1 MLDLKPSIQLFP
13 LSQYVFPNRLRQI
26 EEYAGHDSPVAVA
39 RNGKT
44 VLQNLFHWEKS
55 LQIKRPSEDSVEHLT
70 IGVPCFDLLNYEFV
84 PGAKQVTLC

>member
-1 MLDLKPSIQLFP
+1 MYFLIAYDKLK
-13 LSQYVFPNRLRQI
+13 NT
-26 EEYAGHDSPVAVA
+26 HDSPVAVA

-55 LQIKRPSEDSVEHLT
+55 LQIKMPSEDSVEHLM